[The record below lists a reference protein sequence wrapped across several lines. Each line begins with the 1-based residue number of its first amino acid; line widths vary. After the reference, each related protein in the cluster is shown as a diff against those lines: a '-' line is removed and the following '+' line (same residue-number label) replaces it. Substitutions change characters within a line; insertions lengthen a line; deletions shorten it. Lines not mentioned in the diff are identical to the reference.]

1 MLQPNDWKWNAV
13 HVHVSCVS
21 SESNSLIRYQNI
33 QETFMKF
40 CASNEPNSSV
50 PDHASDLDEIYE
62 IKLSHS
68 YNVNKPLQI

>member
-1 MLQPNDWKWNAV
+1 MTENEMQFMFMCLAHPVNQTAW
-13 HVHVSCVS
+13 
-21 SESNSLIRYQNI
+21 YQNI

-40 CASNEPNSSV
+40 CASNKPNSSV